1 LAQLHTLFD
10 LQEIV
15 GNTSFHVMSW
25 RKTNAF
31 LVFKRLRQMTIS
43 SIEKWRNLILLV
55 TAEILIFSLWF
66 SGSAILPQM
75 TEEWQ
80 LSGADQAWMTMSVQ
94 VGFVIGAFL
103 SALLNLPDRI
113 PASRLIVA
121 SAWGGAVANAGIA
134 FLDYA
139 PTLALLLRFCTGM
152 GLAGTYPPGMKLA
165 ATWCKEDRGLG
176 IGLLVGGIVLGS
188 SIPHLLNALPLLGSD
203 GMPPWRT
210 VLLVISAFAALG
222 ALVVGT
228 GVYGGPFL
236 TGVAPFNWRF
246 AGRVLTH
253 KPTRL
258 ANFGYLG
265 HMWELY
271 GMWTWVP
278 FFLIIS
284 YGAAGWSTAS
294 ARLAG
299 FAAVAAGAFGSLV
312 AGLLADRFG
321 RSRVTVASLM
331 LSGTCTLCAG
341 IFFSSPGLLTVLCLL
356 WGFTVVA
363 DSAQFSAAVSELTD
377 PRYVGTALTVQTTL
391 GFLLTLFS
399 IRIIPP
405 LVEIIGWEWVF
416 VVLAPGPVFGI
427 WSMLK
432 LRLMPEATRMASGNR

>member
-1 LAQLHTLFD
+1 
-10 LQEIV
+10 
-15 GNTSFHVMSW
+15 
-25 RKTNAF
+25 
-31 LVFKRLRQMTIS
+31 MTIS
-43 SIEKWRNLILLV
+43 AVEKWRNLVLLV
-55 TAEILIFSLWF
+55 MAEILIFCLWF
-66 SGSAILPQM
+66 SVTAILPQM

-80 LSGADQAWMTMSVQ
+80 LSGADQSWMTMSVQ
-94 VGFVIGAFL
+94 VGFVVGALL
-103 SALLNLPDRI
+103 SALLNLSDRI
-113 PASRLIVA
+113 PASRLIAA
-121 SAWGGAVANAGIA
+121 SAFGGAAANAGIS
-134 FLDYA
+134 LLEYA
-139 PTLALLLRFCTGM
+139 PTLALLLRFGTGM
-152 GLAGTYPPGMKLA
+152 GLAGAYPPGMKLA

-176 IGLLVGGIVLGS
+176 IGLLVGGIVLGK
-188 SIPHLLNALPLLGSD
+188 SIPHLLNALPLLGVD

-210 VLLVISAFAALG
+210 VLMVISALAALG
-222 ALVVGT
+222 AIVVGT
-228 GVYGGPFL
+228 GVYEGPFL

-246 AGRVLTH
+246 AGRVLSH
-253 KPTRL
+253 RPTRL

-278 FFLIIS
+278 IFLIIS
-284 YGAAGWSTAS
+284 YGAAGWSTLS

-299 FAAVAAGAFGSLV
+299 FAAIAAGAFGSLV

-321 RSRVTVASLM
+321 RSRVTVASLI

-391 GFLLTLFS
+391 GFLLTLLS

-416 VVLAPGPVFGI
+416 VVLAPGPAFGI

>member
-1 LAQLHTLFD
+1 
-10 LQEIV
+10 
-15 GNTSFHVMSW
+15 
-25 RKTNAF
+25 
-31 LVFKRLRQMTIS
+31 MTIS
-43 SIEKWRNLILLV
+43 AFEKWRNLVLLV
-55 TAEILIFSLWF
+55 TAEILIFGLWF
-66 SGSAILPQM
+66 SASAVLPQM

-80 LSGADQAWMTMSVQ
+80 LSGADQSWMTMSVQ
-94 VGFVIGAFL
+94 VGFVIGAIII
-103 SALLNLPDRI
+103 ALLNLSDRI
-113 PASRLIVA
+113 PSSRLIA
-121 SAWGGAVANAGIA
+121 ACALGGAAANAGIA
-134 FLDYA
+134 LLDHA
-139 PTLALLLRFCTGM
+139 LTLALLLRFGTGM

-176 IGLLVGGIVLGS
+176 IGLLVGGIVLGK
-188 SIPHLLNALPLLGSD
+188 SIPHLLNALPLLGGD

-210 VLLVISAFAALG
+210 VLLTTSALAALG
-222 ALVVGT
+222 AIVVGT
-228 GVYGGPFL
+228 GVYEGPFL

-246 AGRVLTH
+246 AGRVLSH
-253 KPTRL
+253 RPTRL

-278 FFLIIS
+278 MFLIIS
-284 YGAAGWSTAS
+284 YGAAGWSTLS

-299 FAAVAAGAFGSLV
+299 FAAIAAGAFGSLV

-321 RSRVTVASLM
+321 RSRVTVASLI

-391 GFLLTLFS
+391 GFLLTLLS

-416 VVLAPGPVFGI
+416 VVLAPGPAFGI

>member
-1 LAQLHTLFD
+1 
-10 LQEIV
+10 
-15 GNTSFHVMSW
+15 
-25 RKTNAF
+25 
-31 LVFKRLRQMTIS
+31 MTIS
-43 SIEKWRNLILLV
+43 AIEKWRNLALLV
-55 TAEILIFSLWF
+55 TAEILIFGLWF
-66 SGSAILPQM
+66 SASAILPQM

-80 LSGADQAWMTMSVQ
+80 LNGAVQSWMTMSVQ
-94 VGFVIGAFL
+94 VGFVVGAL
-103 SALLNLPDRI
+103 LIALLNLADRI
-113 PASRLIVA
+113 PPSRLIA
-121 SAWGGAVANAGIA
+121 ACALGGAAANAGIA
-134 FLDYA
+134 LLDYA
-139 PTLALLLRFCTGM
+139 PTLALLLRFGTGM

-165 ATWCKEDRGLG
+165 ATWCKKDRGLG
-176 IGLLVGGIVLGS
+176 IGLLVGGIVLGK
-188 SIPHLLNALPLLGSD
+188 SIPHLLNALPLLGGD

-210 VLLVISAFAALG
+210 VLLLTSALAALG

-246 AGRVLTH
+246 AGRVLSH
-253 KPTRL
+253 RPTRL

-278 FFLIIS
+278 IFLIIS
-284 YGAAGWSTAS
+284 YGAAGWSTLS

-299 FAAVAAGAFGSLV
+299 FAAIAVGAFGSLV

-321 RSRVTVASLM
+321 RSRVAVASLI
-331 LSGTCTLCAG
+331 LSGACTLCAG

-391 GFLLTLFS
+391 GFLLTLIS

-416 VVLAPGPVFGI
+416 VALAPGPVFGI
-427 WSMLK
+427 WSMLQ
-432 LRLMPEATRMASGNR
+432 LRRMPEATRMASGNR

>member
-1 LAQLHTLFD
+1 
-10 LQEIV
+10 
-15 GNTSFHVMSW
+15 
-25 RKTNAF
+25 
-31 LVFKRLRQMTIS
+31 MTIS
-43 SIEKWRNLILLV
+43 AVEKWRNLVLLV
-55 TAEILIFSLWF
+55 MAEILIFCLWF
-66 SGSAILPQM
+66 SVTAILPQM

-80 LSGADQAWMTMSVQ
+80 LSGVDQSWMTMSVQ
-94 VGFVIGAFL
+94 VGFVVGAL
-103 SALLNLPDRI
+103 IIALLNLADRI
-113 PASRLIVA
+113 PASRLIA
-121 SAWGGAVANAGIA
+121 ACALGGAAANAGIA
-134 FLDYA
+134 LLDYA

-176 IGLLVGGIVLGS
+176 IGLLVGGIVLGK
-188 SIPHLLNALPLLGSD
+188 SIPHLLNALPLLGGD

-210 VLLVISAFAALG
+210 VLLVTSALASLG
-222 ALVVGT
+222 VIVVGT
-228 GVYGGPFL
+228 GVHEGPYL

-246 AGRVLTH
+246 AGRVLSH
-253 KPTRL
+253 RPTRL

-278 FFLIIS
+278 MFLIVS
-284 YGAAGWSTAS
+284 YGAAGWSTLS

-299 FAAVAAGAFGSLV
+299 FAAIAAGAFGSLV

-321 RSRVTVASLM
+321 RSRVTVACLI

-341 IFFSSPGLLTVLCLL
+341 IFFSNPGLLTVLCLL

-391 GFLLTLFS
+391 GFLLTLLS

-416 VVLAPGPVFGI
+416 VVLAPGPAFGI